1 MKGFSEHE
9 QVRTVLYNFG
19 EKRMTHELSKLAKLR
34 KKADYNPL
42 SVLAPN
48 EVYDAVY
55 HRDCPVIKF

>member
-34 KKADYNPL
+34 KNIDYDSL
-42 SVLAPN
+42 SVLTPN
-48 EVYDAVY
+48 EVYDAVNRKKY
-55 HRDCPVIKF
+55 SII